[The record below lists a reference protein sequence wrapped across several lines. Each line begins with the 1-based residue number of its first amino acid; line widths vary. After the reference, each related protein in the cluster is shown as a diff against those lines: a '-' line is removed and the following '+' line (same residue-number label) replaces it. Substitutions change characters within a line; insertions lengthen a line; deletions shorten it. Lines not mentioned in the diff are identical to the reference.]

1 MAAISR
7 LGQEKVRG
15 GNAHVH
21 YGNGDIKAEKVERE
35 RVGSSEV
42 KYNERKYK
50 FLD

>member
-1 MAAISR
+1 MSR

-15 GNAHVH
+15 GNADVH
-21 YGNGDIKAEKVERE
+21 YGNGDIKVEKVERE
-35 RVGSSEV
+35 RVASTEV